1 MCSGAPYQRFI
12 EAPERGLSPSKF
24 LIGMSLK
31 AGSNMK
37 LICKAIIYPCVK
49 DALKFDQTNSAM

>member
-1 MCSGAPYQRFI
+1 MYSGPPYQRFI

-24 LIGMSLK
+24 LIGMPLK
-31 AGSNMK
+31 AGSS
-37 LICKAIIYPCVK
+37 ICKAITYPCVK